1 MRSGLNA
8 KASRQRKFT
17 FEGGNRGPN
26 SDNPISTVY
35 HRRPTGALAGRTPLA
50 SRPMPLPASSLT
62 IIPSN
67 PGPLSSR
74 RPSIVPGADGYD
86 DLMIHG
92 APDHSGVSLPRNLPS
107 LLVTARPANHH
118 PTPAAPF
125 DPVPRQFSRNGISLR
140 FAPARRHGP
149 LAPSLRRSRRS
160 VGQCS
165 RIPCGVRLATV
176 SPLDHHTLLGSRRA
190 VLPLSI

>member
-1 MRSGLNA
+1 MIPTGIVWQSGGSGVRSGLNA

-67 PGPLSSR
+67 PEPLSSR

-86 DLMIHG
+86 DLMARG
-92 APDHSGVSLPRNLPS
+92 RTPDHSG
-107 LLVTARPANHH
+107 
-118 PTPAAPF
+118 
-125 DPVPRQFSRNGISLR
+125 
-140 FAPARRHGP
+140 
-149 LAPSLRRSRRS
+149 
-160 VGQCS
+160 
-165 RIPCGVRLATV
+165 
-176 SPLDHHTLLGSRRA
+176 GS
-190 VLPLSI
+190 